1 MNFSSSLLRIKLAS
15 FSFSSQVKDSVVG
28 AGKSVAQDAKRAS
41 VAASQVLKDDFQ
53 AVAEAVAEASDKIG
67 GKVRGSG
74 EEQFKQAEEAAKQAD
89 RKFVMDGNTENPF
102 NKAAKMAQEA
112 KESVKASVSSAA
124 KRAKESLSEP
134 AESMTQ
140 KAGNVV
146 GKGKIISRPSQILNL
161 SFFL

>member
-1 MNFSSSLLRIKLAS
+1 M
-15 FSFSSQVKDSVVG
+15 
-28 AGKSVAQDAKRAS
+28 AQDAKRAS
-41 VAASQVLKDDFQ
+41 AAASQVLKDDFQ

>member
-1 MNFSSSLLRIKLAS
+1 M
-15 FSFSSQVKDSVVG
+15 
-28 AGKSVAQDAKRAS
+28 AQDAKRAS
-41 VAASQVLKDDFQ
+41 AAASQVLKDDFQ

-74 EEQFKQAEEAAKQAD
+74 EEQFKQAEEAAKQAERED